1 MLCGRYR
8 PAKRGLPGPY
18 FAQLGCSE
26 CGEGER
32 LKRTRINFG
41 KLFDWPA
48 LSNPRIET
56 ANHEQNTCQDARFY
70 AILCKASTSLN
81 LKLPLSPSPIHPST
95 APRTRS
101 SACPHSFSRHGEA
114 ARIVRRLPVLYKPFR
129 PGALETVRCITCE
142 PAPQS
147 ACYPPCF

>member
-8 PAKRGLPGPY
+8 PARRGLLDPY

-32 LKRTRINFG
+32 LRRTRINFG
-41 KLFDWPA
+41 KLFDWLL
-48 LSNPRIET
+48 LSNPRIEPAKSRT
-56 ANHEQNTCQDARFY
+56 KHLPRT
-70 AILCKASTSLN
+70 LCKASTSLN

-95 APRTRS
+95 ESRTRF
-101 SACPHSFSRHGEA
+101 SACLHSFPRHGEA

-129 PGALETVRCITCE
+129 PGALETVRCIACK

-147 ACYPPCF
+147 ACCPPCF